1 MRVLTISHSAV
12 VDAWRERERAL
23 RRRGLDVELVSAT
36 AWDEGGR
43 TVRLEPRPDEPVV
56 GLRTVGTHP
65 ALFCF
70 APRGLWRALGR
81 PHDLLDIQQEPFALV
96 TAEVLVL
103 RAGRRAWDRLRGRA
117 GRRVPY
123 LVSSAQNIFKR
134 YPGPFGALER
144 AVLRRVDGVHVC
156 NAAAASIVRRKGT
169 TGPVRCVPLG
179 VDLTVF
185 TPGEADRPGGTVV
198 GYAGRL
204 VAHKGVDGLVRAVL
218 ADERLTLRLA
228 GGGPQDAE
236 LRALAAPAGDR
247 ITFVGSLSGPDL
259 VEFYRGVDVLAVPS
273 LDTRQQGPSRRP
285 GVRGRR
291 PAQGWVE
298 QFGRVVVE
306 AMACGTP
313 VVASRSGALPDV
325 VGDAGILVPPG
336 DVAALG
342 AALRQ
347 VVDDPDL
354 AATLRR
360 RGFDVAARCS
370 WDAVAAQVEDLYH
383 QVLGAAPAPAPPEP
397 LPLPEVVLVAYR
409 SPEMVRTALA
419 PLVGRLPL
427 TVVDN
432 STMPEIRAVAA
443 AAGAQYLEGRG
454 RGFAAGVNDALAHR
468 QAPGADV
475 LLLNS
480 DAVVTVDD
488 VLALQRALHADPRA
502 ALAGSREIEDDGGSP
517 PRDTWPFPSVGRFFL
532 ENVGLGRLPARRGR
546 RFVAGGLSLLRADAL
561 DDIGGLDERFFLY
574 FEDTDWAYRAH
585 QRGWKAILVDD
596 VVTHHTG
603 GGTTS
608 KDPGR
613 YEVHLHASLEKYYR
627 KHLGSFRWTVARSLG
642 VAGAAARV
650 LVRRGTVSRLRLY
663 LQGPAR
669 VEQDRYLENATNT

>member
-1 MRVLTISHSAV
+1 
-12 VDAWRERERAL
+12 
-23 RRRGLDVELVSAT
+23 
-36 AWDEGGR
+36 
-43 TVRLEPRPDEPVV
+43 
-56 GLRTVGTHP
+56 
-65 ALFCF
+65 FCF
-70 APRGLWRALGR
+70 APRGLWRALGH
-81 PHDLLDIQQEPFALV
+81 PHDVLDIQQEPFALV
-96 TAEVLVL
+96 TGEILVL
-103 RAGRRAWDRLRGRA
+103 RAARRAWDRLRGRA
-117 GRRVPY
+117 GRRAPY
-123 LVSSAQNIFKR
+123 LVSSAQNIAKR
-134 YPGPFGALER
+134 YPFPFGAMER
-144 AVLRRVDGVHVC
+144 AILRRAGGVHVC
-156 NAAAASIVRRKGT
+156 NEAAASIVRRKGA
-169 TGPVRCVPLG
+169 TGPVVCVPLG

-185 TPGEADRPGGTVV
+185 TPAFTPGEGRSATGGCVV

-204 VAHKGVDGLVRAVL
+204 AAHKGVDGLVRAVL
-218 ADERLTLRLA
+218 ADEQLTLRLA
-228 GGGPQDAE
+228 GGGPKAEE

-273 LDTRQQGPSRRP
+273 LDTRQQAPS
-285 GVRGRR
+285 RR

-298 QFGRVVVE
+298 QFGRVAVE

-347 VVDDPDL
+347 VVDDPEL

-370 WDAVAAQVEDLYH
+370 WDAIAAQVEDLYH
-383 QVLGAAPAPAPPEP
+383 QVLGAAPTSAPTPGERPV
-397 LPLPEVVLVAYR
+397 PEVVLVAYR
-409 SPEMVRTALA
+409 HPEMVRTALA
-419 PLVGRLPL
+419 PLVGRLPI

-432 STMPEIRAVAA
+432 STMPEIRQVVE
-443 AAGAQYLEGRG
+443 AAGARYLEGRG
-454 RGFAAGVNDALAHR
+454 LGFAAGVNDALAHR

-480 DAVVTVDD
+480 DAVITVED

-502 ALAGSREIEDDGGSP
+502 ALAGTREIEEGGGPP

-532 ENVGLGRLPARRGR
+532 ENIGLGRLPARRSR
-546 RFVAGGLSLLRADAL
+546 RFVAGGLSLLRAEAL
-561 DDIGGLDERFFLY
+561 DEVGGLDERFFLY

-585 QRGWKAILVDD
+585 RRGWRAILVDD
-596 VVTHHTG
+596 VVSWHTG

-608 KDPGR
+608 QDPGR

-627 KHLGSFRWTVARSLG
+627 KHLGDFRWTVARLIG
-642 VAGAAARV
+642 VVGAAARV
-650 LVRRGTVSRLRLY
+650 LVRHGSVLRLRLY

-669 VEQDRYLENATNT
+669 VERRLYADQD

>member
-1 MRVLTISHSAV
+1 MRVLTIAHSAV

-23 RRRGLDVELVSAT
+23 RRRGLEVELVSAT
-36 AWDEGGR
+36 AWDEGGN
-43 TVRLEPRPDEPVV
+43 VVALEPRPGEPVV
-56 GLRTVGTHP
+56 GVPTIGTHP

-70 APRGLWRALGR
+70 APRALWRVLGH
-81 PHDLLDIQQEPFALV
+81 PHDVLDIQQEPFALV
-96 TAEVLVL
+96 TGEVLAL
-103 RAGRRAWDRLRGRA
+103 RAARRAWDRLHGRKGPRA
-117 GRRVPY
+117 PY

-134 YPGPFGALER
+134 YPFPFGVMER
-144 AVLRRVDGVHVC
+144 AILRRAGGAHVC
-156 NAAAASIVRRKGT
+156 NEVAASILQRKGAA
-169 TGPVRCVPLG
+169 GPVRCIPLG
-179 VDLTVF
+179 VDLTIF
-185 TPGEADRPGGTVV
+185 TPGAGRPGGSVV

-204 VAHKGVDGLVRAVL
+204 VAHKGVDVLIRAVL

-228 GGGPQDAE
+228 GGGPQEDE

-273 LDTRQQGPSRRP
+273 LDTRHQAPS
-285 GVRGRR
+285 RR

-347 VVDDPDL
+347 VVDDAEL
-354 AATLRR
+354 TATLRR

-383 QVLGAAPAPAPPEP
+383 QALGDAPVPAPPEP
-397 LPLPEVVLVAYR
+397 PVPEVVLVAYR
-409 SPEMVRTALA
+409 SPEMVRAALA

-432 STMPEIRAVAA
+432 SRMPEIREVAET
-443 AAGAQYLEGRG
+443 AGAQYLEGRG
-454 RGFAAGVNDALAHR
+454 RGFAAGVNDALAYR
-468 QAPGADV
+468 QAPDADV

-480 DAVVTVDD
+480 DAVITVDD

-561 DDIGGLDERFFLY
+561 DDVGGLDERFFLY

-585 QRGWKAILVDD
+585 QRGWKAILVDH
-596 VVTHHTG
+596 VVTRHTG

-627 KHLGSFRWTVARSLG
+627 KHLGDFRWAVARLLG
-642 VAGAAARV
+642 VGGAAARV
-650 LVRRGTVSRLRLY
+650 LVRQGSVSRLRLY
-663 LQGPAR
+663 VQGPAR
-669 VEQDRYLENATNT
+669 AEKQYLGAPSGSAEPLADA